1 MNLLQKRI
9 SSIGDGS
16 TLTLGNFRQHQ
27 YNMMPYFCDVI
38 IDYLSRLNNN
48 YMTLS
53 NKKIE
58 NQINYFGIYNSQM
71 TEMSI
76 NIDTSDGSI
85 NKQFM
90 KILLPT
96 LIDGNFFFLN
106 GNYYVPTLYVMD
118 LPITV
123 KKESMKLFSLFNSIT
138 LYMKDDIS
146 IFTGVNIPLSYFLQL
161 FLNDDEDGMELYNE
175 LDAKYGLKHKQ
186 HTEENILNYFAT
198 SKFQFNGTKEG
209 LITFLENIFFDDYTR
224 RLYEQ
229 CYDFQNVSLATI
241 IKEAIRYD
249 IEDARPSFIDL
260 TKKRVVFNEVL
271 LRPVFDKVAAL
282 AKSAWT
288 GYKPDE
294 MRIDQLAILK
304 YFLTSADKKQG
315 QKGLSGNYLYNTNN
329 LYSAILQHKV
339 SMVPPGVENTPRE
352 VQSIHPSH
360 FGKICP
366 ITISSQKPGH
376 VVSIIPETKLSAS
389 GRFL

>member
-9 SSIGDGS
+9 TSLGDNS

-38 IDYLSRLNNN
+38 VNYLSRLNGN
-48 YMTLS
+48 YMS
-53 NKKIE
+53 MSSKKIE
-58 NQINYFGIYNSQM
+58 DQINYFGIYNSQM

-76 NIDTSDGSI
+76 NIDSTDGAI
-85 NKQFM
+85 NKPFM
-90 KILLPT
+90 KVLLPT
-96 LIDGNFFFLN
+96 LIDGNYFYLN

-161 FLNDDEDGMELYNE
+161 FLSDDVSSLELYGE
-175 LDAKYGLKHKQ
+175 LTAKYNLKHPQ

-198 SKFQFNGTKEG
+198 SKFQFIGTKQE

-229 CYDFQNVSLATI
+229 CYNFKDVSLSTI

-249 IEDARPSFIDL
+249 IEDDRPSFIDL
-260 TKKRVVFNEVL
+260 DKKRVVFNEVL
-271 LRPVFDKVAAL
+271 LRPIFDKVAAL

-304 YFLTSADKKQG
+304 YFLTSADKKRG
-315 QKGLSGNYLYNTNN
+315 QKGLSGNYRYDTNN

-339 SMVPPGVENTPRE
+339 SMVPPGVENTPKE

-376 VVSIIPETKLSAS
+376 VVSIIQKLNLVHQGDS
-389 GRFL
+389 